1 MNVSPNPGSRT
12 TSKECPEKVGAVK
25 SSSTASVPYGPGSVD
40 EASQVTDGIIA
51 LKRGSH
57 DERKQVNVA
66 NDTCT
71 RGDKLRNYSNLFG
84 IWHLAL
90 YGSHRIQVKVI
101 QFMKP

>member
-57 DERKQVNVA
+57 D
-66 NDTCT
+66 
-71 RGDKLRNYSNLFG
+71 
-84 IWHLAL
+84 
-90 YGSHRIQVKVI
+90 
-101 QFMKP
+101 